1 MDCQKILIEV
11 INGKNTS
18 DKDTFEEGDFRKK
31 LVAEVAEIKKNG
43 GVIDIPQENPD
54 MEDID
59 GEEGSEYEPPTGQ
72 PIEQDFLEKFNNQYP
87 SRTHRQ
93 WHGLDGL
100 VETAAGTKR
109 KGRGRDGRVWASLM
123 PCDYGELSCATGT
136 DGDNVDC
143 YWIGDEPIA
152 HIVEQ
157 HDPPGSGQFDEH
169 KILLGAPQDQAVAIY
184 CKSFSDGKGFE
195 RIGKITEVTVD
206 ELKAW
211 LAGPTHIIGG
221 Q

>member
-1 MDCQKILIEV
+1 MSWHQGWEVGNRDFNREQVENADYMSEGKEAARTGKKKEDCPNV
-11 INGKNTS
+11 
-18 DKDTFEEGDFRKK
+18 
-31 LVAEVAEIKKNG
+31 
-43 GVIDIPQENPD
+43 
-54 MEDID
+54 
-59 GEEGSEYEPPTGQ
+59 
-72 PIEQDFLEKFNNQYP
+72 YP
-87 SRTHRQ
+87 SRAHCQ

-100 VETAAGTKR
+100 VETPAGSKR
-109 KGRGRDGRVWASLM
+109 KGRGRNGRIWSVEM

-169 KILLGAPQDQAVAIY
+169 KILLGASQDEAVAVY

-195 RIGKITEVTVD
+195 RIGKITEVDVD
-206 ELKAW
+206 GLKMF
-211 LAGPTHIIGG
+211 LAGRTHLAP
-221 Q
+221 